1 MKDYLV
7 RDLMV
12 PLSEY
17 ATITENATLYDAV
30 LALEKAQ
37 ELFQDKHAR
46 YRHRAILVLD
56 NLGKVIGKLSLFE
69 VLMSLESKYQDM
81 SDDKGMHR
89 YGFSKNFMQSMLK
102 EYNLF
107 AKPLEE
113 LCCEVAQKNVKEY
126 MFTPTEGEYVSEDSS
141 LEHAIH
147 QLVLGRLQSLLVTRG
162 DEIVGV
168 LRLTDVFATIFHTMK
183 SCFK

>member
-7 RDLMV
+7 KDLMV

-17 ATITENATLYDAV
+17 ATISENATLYEAV

-37 ELFQDKHAR
+37 ELFEDKHTR

-56 NLGKVIGKLSLFE
+56 QNDTVIGKLSLFE
-69 VLMSLESKYQDM
+69 VLMSLEPKYQNM
-81 SDDKGMHR
+81 SDEKGMQR

-102 EYNLF
+102 EYNLIS
-107 AKPLEE
+107 KPLED
-113 LCCEVAQKNVKEY
+113 LCCEVGQKNVTEY
-126 MFTPTEGEYVSEDSS
+126 MIKPTEGEFVSEDSS

-162 DEIVGV
+162 GEIVGV

-183 SCFK
+183 NCFK